1 MSKFLTFNDGSYIEV
16 ANSSTIFD
24 VIIIFTE
31 PTDIMEVWSHFT
43 RDNMSHCILDNQEYF
58 DIIPLDL
65 DLIKDEEN
73 SIIIARFESREMTT
87 IELAKSEINKYM
99 LNIN

>member
-1 MSKFLTFNDGSYIEV
+1 MGKFLTFNDGSYIEV
-16 ANSSTIFD
+16 AESSTIYD
-24 VIIIFTE
+24 VIMIFTE
-31 PTDIMEVWSHFT
+31 PVDIMEIWSHFT
-43 RDNMSHCILDNQEYF
+43 RANMSHCMLDNVEYF

-73 SIIIARFESREMTT
+73 DLIIARFESREMTA

-99 LNIN
+99 LNVE